1 LSREVLE
8 RVVGYVRSLP
18 PPPKL
23 SRILNR
29 EIDRLLHPLAR
40 ESKVFVVADTLAH
53 MVVEQA
59 DALVESV
66 YKAIRYNAEKL
77 LGGRCERS
85 G

>member
-1 LSREVLE
+1 MSREVLG
-8 RVVGYVRSLP
+8 RVVNYVRSLP

-23 SRILNR
+23 SRVLNR

-40 ESKVFVVADTLAH
+40 ESKAFVVVDTLAH
-53 MVVEQA
+53 VAVEQA

-66 YKAIRYNAEKL
+66 YRAIRYNAERL
-77 LGGRCERS
+77 LGGR